1 MDLPALGTSLLGSV
15 DSLEWVI
22 LEGAPAGPHHSLAS
36 ILALGCGDQ
45 SSQAL
50 AGLNSDPAGTA
61 LLLCSGGTTGLPK
74 LIPRTHRDYIF
85 NAEASAQVCELSAA
99 DRYLVAL
106 PAAHNF
112 PLACPGILGT
122 LAVGGRVIMCPS
134 PSPETAFDCMEKTD
148 ATVTALVPPLVKVWL
163 EHAERVRPA
172 PASLRLL
179 QVGGAR
185 LEAGIARR
193 VPSGLGCQLQ
203 QVFGMAEGLLN
214 FTRPIDPAF
223 LVYSTQG
230 RPLSSLDEIKIV
242 DEQGHEVPRGT
253 LGELCTRG
261 PYTLRGYYKNE
272 EANRRSF
279 TDDGFYRSGD
289 LVRQLSTG
297 HLVVEG
303 RKREVIRRG
312 AETVSIDVLE
322 TLLADHKAIRD
333 VAVVG
338 LPCERLGEQV
348 CAALVL
354 ADKNAPAPSLAEL
367 REFLSEAGVAR
378 FMLPDTLAFIEEV
391 PFTVV
396 GKIARQQ
403 LVRHIQQ
410 TRQSTYPEE
419 VSLP

>member
-1 MDLPALGTSLLGSV
+1 M
-15 DSLEWVI
+15 
-22 LEGAPAGPHHSLAS
+22 
-36 ILALGCGDQ
+36 
-45 SSQAL
+45 
-50 AGLNSDPAGTA
+50 
-61 LLLCSGGTTGLPK
+61 
-74 LIPRTHRDYIF
+74 
-85 NAEASAQVCELSAA
+85 CELSAA

-338 LPCERLGEQV
+338 P
-348 CAALVL
+348 
-354 ADKNAPAPSLAEL
+354 APASGWASKYAPRWYWRIKMRPHPRWRNCESFSVRPASPVLCCPTPWPSSKRCPLRSSVKLHANSWFATYNKPANQPIPKRSLCHERTRNPLTNYNPSLAG
-367 REFLSEAGVAR
+367 RRIRS
-378 FMLPDTLAFIEEV
+378 
-391 PFTVV
+391 
-396 GKIARQQ
+396 RQ
-403 LVRHIQQ
+403 
-410 TRQSTYPEE
+410 
-419 VSLP
+419 